1 MHGKAVHKIRAHVDR
16 GSLQSRFCEPR
27 FQLRVQMAFCSRCA
41 RTEGRGQ
48 EKEMGFCRWMWGGG
62 EGDEVA
68 VSQHQAMKKS
78 GFTKSSGLGCAPPH
92 THTHSGGGE

>member
-1 MHGKAVHKIRAHVDR
+1 MAKPSTKSEPTWTGGPCKAGSVSPDFSSACKWRFAPAAPGRR
-16 GSLQSRFCEPR
+16 GG
-27 FQLRVQMAFCSRCA
+27 
-41 RTEGRGQ
+41 GR
-48 EKEMGFCRWMWGGG
+48 KKKWGFADGCGGGG